1 MQTPLFYIKNL
12 SLSFGDSKIF
22 KDISFQIFK
31 SDRVCLIGKNG
42 SGKST
47 LLKVIAGIMECDKGE
62 LYYAPNIKIGYLAQ
76 QPMGDENLTIKN
88 YVLKNISL
96 AHGEVVEEKEYL
108 ANIIIDKLELN
119 PDEYI
124 KDLSGGKFR
133 RADLARTLVS
143 EPDLLLLDEPT
154 NHLDISSI
162 LWLEDFINQYQG
174 AVLVVSHDRSF
185 LKNISNKTIWLDR
198 GELQFNVKGYSD
210 FERWSEEILLREE
223 KEITKLEK
231 ELDKE
236 NIWLQQGVTAR
247 RKRNQ
252 QRLSNLYELREKLKS
267 SKERRSLNGKNI
279 SLSLEDLKN
288 KAKLVLEM
296 KDVSFS
302 YKEVSKKYILKPFS
316 LDITRGEVI
325 GVIGKNGSGKTT
337 LIKLITGTLSPSSGE
352 IKYGSK
358 LEFSYLDQ
366 SRSELN
372 EDHTLWETLCPN
384 GGDTVFIADRSKHVV
399 AYLKDFLFS
408 ADQAKAKV
416 SSLSGGERNRLL
428 LAKILTK
435 PGNFLI
441 LDEPTNDLDVDTLDM
456 LVEILY
462 EYKGTCLIVSH
473 DRDFLERVVT
483 RTLVI
488 EDGKVNNYYGGYN
501 DYIAEHKK
509 TIKNPKASSI
519 NFNSTNDFTKKTSNK
534 LTYKDQRE
542 LDLIPGLIDKLMIE
556 IEHLEQMLAD
566 ESLYA
571 KGPEIFNQASLELVN
586 KKNELEKLENRWLE
600 LSLQ

>member
-62 LYYAPNIKIGYLAQ
+62 LYYAPNIKTGYLAQ

-223 KEITKLEK
+223 REITKLEK

-252 QRLSNLYELREKLKS
+252 QRLGNLYELREKLKS

-279 SLSLEDLKN
+279 SLSLEDPKN

-302 YKEVSKKYILKPFS
+302 YDELTKKYILKPFS

-337 LIKLITGTLSPSSGE
+337 LIKLITGTLCPSSGE

-488 EDGKVNNYYGGYN
+488 EDGRVNNYYGGYN
-501 DYIAEHKK
+501 DYVAEHKK

-519 NFNSTNDFTKKTSNK
+519 NLNSTDDFPKKNSNK

-566 ESLYA
+566 EGLYA